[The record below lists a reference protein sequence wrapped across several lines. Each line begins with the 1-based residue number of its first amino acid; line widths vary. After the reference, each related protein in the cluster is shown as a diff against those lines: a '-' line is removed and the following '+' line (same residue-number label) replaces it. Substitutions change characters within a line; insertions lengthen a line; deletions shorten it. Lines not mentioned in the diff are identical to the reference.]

1 MPTSMPVSEVAI
13 ESCAR
18 CSKSPDLCVCASL
31 QELSTRIHV
40 LILQHPQE
48 PDKDLGSARLAH
60 LALPNSTLKTGLSW
74 ANLKKALGRDDVQQT
89 RWAVLY
95 LGSGIK
101 GKPHSPEAAAM
112 AAQARLQF
120 VNKVGGSVDAPAEPI
135 EGIVVLDGTWSQAKT
150 LWWRNAWL
158 LKLRRVVLTPQY
170 RSLYRELRKEPR
182 RECLSTIESIA
193 ECATA
198 LGETPEVEIGLKK
211 IFSDLLDRQR
221 ERMKARKQAAKAA
234 RAPRAETHVE
244 VAGTSAGADE
254 VETRV

>member
-1 MPTSMPVSEVAI
+1 MTQAVKEIPEVC
-13 ESCAR
+13 SRCA
-18 CSKSPDLCVCASL
+18 KAPDLCVCASI
-31 QELSTRIHV
+31 QELATRMHV

-60 LALPNSTLKTGLSW
+60 LSLPNSTLKTGLSW
-74 ANLKKALGRDDVQQT
+74 PNIKKALGREQVNAS

-101 GKPHSPEAAAM
+101 GKLHSPEAAAN
-112 AAQARLQF
+112 ASSARLQF
-120 VNKVGGSVDAPAEPI
+120 VNKAGSSIPAPDEPL

-198 LGETPEVEIGLKK
+198 LGEPAEVEKALKK
-211 IFSDLLDRQR
+211 TFADLLDKQR
-221 ERMKARKQAAKAA
+221 DRMKARKQGTKKPAAEASPEA
-234 RAPRAETHVE
+234 
-244 VAGTSAGADE
+244 
-254 VETRV
+254 